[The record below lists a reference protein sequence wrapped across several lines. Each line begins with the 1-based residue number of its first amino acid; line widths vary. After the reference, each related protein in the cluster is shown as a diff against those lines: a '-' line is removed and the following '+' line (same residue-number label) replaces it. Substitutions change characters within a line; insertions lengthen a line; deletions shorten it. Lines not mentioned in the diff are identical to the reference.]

1 MFEYQQHGKF
11 FAQVAGS
18 MEDLGALELK
28 EFGAKEIT
36 PVYRGVHFKT
46 DISHI
51 YRINFQ
57 SKFISR
63 ILAPLITFD
72 CHSTKY
78 LYSTASNIEWD
89 ELLNNN
95 KTFAIYSNVS
105 NSKITHSRYATLVLK
120 DAIADYFTKKY
131 NARPDINTDSPD
143 VVFNLFIHKNRATIS
158 LDTSGDPLHKRGYR
172 QSKGSA
178 PMQETLAAAIVKLSG
193 WNGKIPLYDP
203 MCGSGTLLCEAL
215 MNYCRIPSGFKR
227 KRFGFENLPEFD
239 ESEWKKIKENSTKH
253 IRELPKKFIFGS
265 DMSYFAI
272 EDSKLNFIMLP
283 SAENIDLKQT
293 DFMSLP
299 EIHDATIICNPPY
312 GIRLGTKEST
322 TELYKN
328 LGDFLKQKCKGCTA
342 YIYVGDKELIPAIGL
357 KPSFKRPLKNGNLDG
372 RLLKIEIY

>member
-1 MFEYQQHGKF
+1 MFEYQQHSKF

-18 MEDLGALELK
+18 MEDLGAMELK

-89 ELLNNN
+89 KLLNNS

-105 NSKITHSRYATLVLK
+105 NSKITHSRYASLVLK

-131 NARPDINTDSPD
+131 SERPDINTDSPD

-158 LDTSGDPLHKRGYR
+158 LDTSGEPLHKRGYR

-178 PMQETLAAAIVKLSG
+178 PMQETLAAAIVNLSG
-193 WNGKIPLYDP
+193 WEGNKPLYDP
-203 MCGSGTLLCEAL
+203 MCGSGTLLCEAS

-227 KRFGFENLPEFD
+227 SRFGFENLPEFD
-239 ESEWKKIKENSTKH
+239 KEEWGEIKENSTKH
-253 IRELPKKFIFGS
+253 IRELPSDLIFGS

-272 EDSKLNFIMLP
+272 EDSKLNFKNIP
-283 SAENIDLKQT
+283 SAQNINLKQT

-299 EIHDATIICNPPY
+299 EIHDSIIICNPPY

-322 TELYKN
+322 SELYKN

-342 YIYVGDKELIPAIGL
+342 YIYVGDKDLIAAIGL

>member
-18 MEDLGALELK
+18 MEDLGANELK
-28 EFGAKEIT
+28 EFGAKEII
-36 PVYRGVHFKT
+36 PIYRGVHFKT

-78 LYSTASNIEWD
+78 LYSTASKIEWD
-89 ELLNNN
+89 KLLNNN

-120 DAIADYFTKKY
+120 DAIADFFTEKY
-131 NARPDINTDSPD
+131 NERPNIDTDAPD

-158 LDTSGDPLHKRGYR
+158 LDTSGQPLHKRGYR

-178 PMQETLAAAIVKLSG
+178 PMQETLAAAIVNLSG
-193 WNGKIPLYDP
+193 WKGDKPLYDP
-203 MCGSGTLLCEAL
+203 MCGSGTLLCEAM
-215 MNYCRIPSGFKR
+215 MNYCRIPSGFMR
-227 KRFGFENLPEFD
+227 KRFGFENLPEYS
-239 ESEWKKIKENSTKH
+239 EKEWKKIKENSTKH
-253 IRELPKKFIFGS
+253 IRDLPSNLIFGS

-272 EDSKLNFIMLP
+272 EDSKLNFKSL
-283 SAENIDLKQT
+283 SSGHNINLKQT

-299 EIHDATIICNPPY
+299 EIHDSIIICNPPY

-322 TELYKN
+322 AELYKN

-342 YIYVGDKELIPAIGL
+342 YIYVGDKELISAIGL

-372 RLLKIEIY
+372 RLLKIELY

>member
-1 MFEYQQHGKF
+1 MFKYQQHGKF

-18 MEDLGALELK
+18 MEDLGAMELK

-46 DISHI
+46 DLSHI

-78 LYSTASNIEWD
+78 LYSTALKIEWD
-89 ELLNNN
+89 KLLNNN

-120 DAIADYFTKKY
+120 DAIADYFTEKY
-131 NARPDINTDSPD
+131 NERPNIDTDAPD

-158 LDTSGDPLHKRGYR
+158 LDTSGEPLHKRGYR
-172 QSKGSA
+172 QSKCSA
-178 PMQETLAAAIVKLSG
+178 PMQETLAAAIVNLSG
-193 WNGKIPLYDP
+193 WKGNKPLYDP

-239 ESEWKKIKENSTKH
+239 EKEWRKIKESSSKH
-253 IRELPKKFIFGS
+253 IRELPSDLIYGS

-272 EDSKLNFIMLP
+272 EDSKLNFKTLP
-283 SAENIDLKQT
+283 SAQNINLKQT

-299 EIHDATIICNPPY
+299 EIHDSIIICNPPY
-312 GIRLGTKEST
+312 GIRLGTKESVA
-322 TELYKN
+322 ELYKN

-342 YIYVGDKELIPAIGL
+342 YSYVGDKELISAIGL
-357 KPSFKRPLKNGNLDG
+357 KPSFKRPLKNGNIDG

>member
-1 MFEYQQHGKF
+1 MFEYQQHSKF

-18 MEDLGALELK
+18 MEDLGAMELK

-89 ELLNNN
+89 KLLNNS

-105 NSKITHSRYATLVLK
+105 NSKITHSRYASLVLK

-131 NARPDINTDSPD
+131 SERPDINTDSPD

-158 LDTSGDPLHKRGYR
+158 LDTSGEPLHKRGYR

-178 PMQETLAAAIVKLSG
+178 PMQETLAAAIVNLSG
-193 WNGKIPLYDP
+193 WEGNKPLYDP
-203 MCGSGTLLCEAL
+203 MCGSGTLLCEAS

-227 KRFGFENLPEFD
+227 SRFGFENLPEFD
-239 ESEWKKIKENSTKH
+239 KEEWWEIKENSTKH
-253 IRELPKKFIFGS
+253 IRELPSDLIFGS

-272 EDSKLNFIMLP
+272 EDSKLNFKNIP
-283 SAENIDLKQT
+283 SAQNINLKQT

-299 EIHDATIICNPPY
+299 EIHDSIIICNPPY

-322 TELYKN
+322 SELYKN

-342 YIYVGDKELIPAIGL
+342 YIYVGDKDLIAAIGL

>member
-89 ELLNNN
+89 KLLNNN

-253 IRELPKKFIFGS
+253 IRELPKEFIFGS

-272 EDSKLNFIMLP
+272 EDSKLNFRMLP

>member
-18 MEDLGALELK
+18 MEDLGAAELK
-28 EFGAKEIT
+28 EFGAKEIA

-46 DISHI
+46 DLSHI

-78 LYSTASNIEWD
+78 LYSTASKIVWD
-89 ELLNNN
+89 EFLNNN
-95 KTFAIYSNVS
+95 KTFAIYANVS

-120 DAIADYFTKKY
+120 DAIADFFTKKY
-131 NARPDINTDSPD
+131 DKRPDIDTKSPD
-143 VVFNLFIHKNRATIS
+143 VVFNLFIYKNRATIS
-158 LDTSGDPLHKRGYR
+158 LDTSGEPLHKRGYR

-178 PMQETLAAAIVKLSG
+178 PMQETLAAAIVNLSG
-193 WNGKIPLYDP
+193 WKGDNPLYDP

-215 MNYCRIPSGFKR
+215 MKYCRIPSGFKR

-239 ESEWKKIKENSTKH
+239 EKEWKMIRDNSTKH
-253 IRELPKKFIFGS
+253 IRELPSDLIYGS

-272 EDSKLNFIMLP
+272 KDSKLNFKTLP
-283 SAENIDLKQT
+283 SAQNINLKQT

-299 EIHDATIICNPPY
+299 EIHDSIIICNPPY

-322 TELYKN
+322 SQLYKN
-328 LGDFLKQKCKGCTA
+328 LGDFLKQKCKDCTA
-342 YIYVGDKELIPAIGL
+342 YIYVGDKELISAIGL

>member
-89 ELLNNN
+89 KLLNNN

-105 NSKITHSRYATLVLK
+105 NSKITHSRDATLVLK

>member
-1 MFEYQQHGKF
+1 MFEYQQHRKF

-18 MEDLGALELK
+18 MEDLGAMELK

-89 ELLNNN
+89 KLLNNS

-105 NSKITHSRYATLVLK
+105 NSKITHSRYASLVLK

-131 NARPDINTDSPD
+131 SERPDINTDSPD

-158 LDTSGDPLHKRGYR
+158 LDTSGEPLHKRGYR

-178 PMQETLAAAIVKLSG
+178 PMQETLAAAIVNLSG
-193 WNGKIPLYDP
+193 WEGNKPLYDP
-203 MCGSGTLLCEAL
+203 MCGSGTLLCEAS

-227 KRFGFENLPEFD
+227 SRFGFENLPEFD
-239 ESEWKKIKENSTKH
+239 KEEWGEIKENSTKH
-253 IRELPKKFIFGS
+253 IRELPSDLIFGS

-272 EDSKLNFIMLP
+272 EDSKLNFKNIP
-283 SAENIDLKQT
+283 SAQNINLKQT

-299 EIHDATIICNPPY
+299 EIHDSIIICNPPY

-322 TELYKN
+322 SELYKN

-342 YIYVGDKELIPAIGL
+342 YIYVGDKDLIAAIGL

>member
-63 ILAPLITFD
+63 ILAPLLTFD

-89 ELLNNN
+89 ELLDNN

-105 NSKITHSRYATLVLK
+105 NSKITHSQYATLVLK

-131 NARPDINTDSPD
+131 NERPDINTDSPD
-143 VVFNLFIHKNRATIS
+143 VVFNLFIYKNRATIS

-172 QSKGSA
+172 KSKGSA

-193 WNGKIPLYDP
+193 WNGDKPLYDP

-239 ESEWKKIKENSTKH
+239 ESEWIKIKENSTKH
-253 IRELPKKFIFGS
+253 IRELPQNFIFGS

-272 EDSKLNFIMLP
+272 EDSKLNFKALP
-283 SAENIDLKQT
+283 SAGNIDLKQT

-342 YIYVGDKELIPAIGL
+342 YIYVGDKELISAIGL

-372 RLLKIEIY
+372 RLLKIEVY

>member
-1 MFEYQQHGKF
+1 MFEYQQHSKF

-18 MEDLGALELK
+18 MEDLGAMELK

-89 ELLNNN
+89 KLLNNS

-105 NSKITHSRYATLVLK
+105 NSKITHSRYASLVLK

-131 NARPDINTDSPD
+131 SERPDINTDSPD

-158 LDTSGDPLHKRGYR
+158 LDTSGEPLHKRGYR

-178 PMQETLAAAIVKLSG
+178 PMQETLAAAIVNLSG
-193 WNGKIPLYDP
+193 WEGNKPLYDP
-203 MCGSGTLLCEAL
+203 MCGSGTLLCEAS

-227 KRFGFENLPEFD
+227 SRFGFENLPEFD
-239 ESEWKKIKENSTKH
+239 KEEWGEIKENSTKH
-253 IRELPKKFIFGS
+253 IRELPSDLIFGS

-272 EDSKLNFIMLP
+272 EDSKLNFKNIP
-283 SAENIDLKQT
+283 SAQNINLKQT

-299 EIHDATIICNPPY
+299 EIHDSIIVCNPPY

-322 TELYKN
+322 SELYKN

-342 YIYVGDKELIPAIGL
+342 YIYVGDKDLIAAIGL

>member
-1 MFEYQQHGKF
+1 MFEYQQHSKF

-18 MEDLGALELK
+18 MEDLGAAELK

-46 DISHI
+46 DLSHI

-78 LYSTASNIEWD
+78 LYSTALKIEWD
-89 ELLNNN
+89 KLLNNN

-120 DAIADYFTKKY
+120 DAIADFFTEKY
-131 NARPDINTDSPD
+131 NERPNIDTDSPD

-158 LDTSGDPLHKRGYR
+158 LDTSGEPLHKRGYR

-178 PMQETLAAAIVKLSG
+178 PMQETLAAAIVNLSG
-193 WNGKIPLYDP
+193 WKGDKPLYDP

-227 KRFGFENLPEFD
+227 KRFGFVNLPEFD
-239 ESEWKKIKENSTKH
+239 EKEWKKIKENSSKH
-253 IRELPKKFIFGS
+253 IRELPSDLIYGS

-272 EDSKLNFIMLP
+272 EDSKLNFKNLP
-283 SAENIDLKQT
+283 SANNINLKQI

-299 EIHDATIICNPPY
+299 EIHDSTIICNPPY
-312 GIRLGTKEST
+312 GIRLGTKESVA
-322 TELYKN
+322 ELYKN

-342 YIYVGDKELIPAIGL
+342 YIYVGDKELISAIGL

>member
-89 ELLNNN
+89 KLLNNN

>member
-18 MEDLGALELK
+18 MEDLGAAELK
-28 EFGAKEIT
+28 EFGAKEIA

-46 DISHI
+46 DLSHI

-78 LYSTASNIEWD
+78 LYSTASKIVWD
-89 ELLNNN
+89 EFLNNN
-95 KTFAIYSNVS
+95 KTFAIYANVS

-120 DAIADYFTKKY
+120 DAIADFFTKKY
-131 NARPDINTDSPD
+131 DKRPDIDTKSPD
-143 VVFNLFIHKNRATIS
+143 VVFNLFIYKNRATIS
-158 LDTSGDPLHKRGYR
+158 LDTSGEPLHKRGYR

-178 PMQETLAAAIVKLSG
+178 PMQETLAAAIVNLSG
-193 WNGKIPLYDP
+193 WKGDKPLYDP

-215 MNYCRIPSGFKR
+215 MKYCRIPSGFKR

-239 ESEWKKIKENSTKH
+239 EKEWKMIRDNSTKH
-253 IRELPKKFIFGS
+253 IRELPSDLIYGS

-272 EDSKLNFIMLP
+272 EDSKLNFKTLP
-283 SAENIDLKQT
+283 SAQNINLKQT

-299 EIHDATIICNPPY
+299 EIHDSIIICNPPY

-322 TELYKN
+322 SQLYKN
-328 LGDFLKQKCKGCTA
+328 LGDFLKQKCKDCTA
-342 YIYVGDKELIPAIGL
+342 YIYVGDKELISAIGL

>member
-89 ELLNNN
+89 KLLNNN

-193 WNGKIPLYDP
+193 WNGKMPLYDP

>member
-193 WNGKIPLYDP
+193 WNGKMPLYDP

>member
-1 MFEYQQHGKF
+1 QQHGKF

-89 ELLNNN
+89 KLLNNN

-178 PMQETLAAAIVKLSG
+178 PLQETLAAAIVKLSG